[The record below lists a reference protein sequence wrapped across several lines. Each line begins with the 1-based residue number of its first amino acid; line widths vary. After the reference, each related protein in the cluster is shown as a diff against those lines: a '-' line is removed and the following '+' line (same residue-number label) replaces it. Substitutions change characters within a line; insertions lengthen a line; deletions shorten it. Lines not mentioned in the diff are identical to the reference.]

1 LSRSQACAELG
12 HELGVYLL
20 GASAPADRKAVED
33 HLSSCAGCR
42 DELADLAGLPA
53 LLGRVP
59 PDDVEVLIRDGEAA
73 PPPEQPLGALLSR
86 IARRR
91 RQRAVSMAAAAAAV
105 GLVASA
111 AALHGLA
118 GPAAGPAAAGSAPAG
133 AITVR
138 GSNPANDTSAVV
150 KYAPRPWGVQLYV
163 QVSGIP
169 AGTRCSFDVT
179 DSDGRESAAG
189 SWTVADGYEK
199 TWYFA
204 SSSVPA
210 AAIRGFVV
218 TAGAQPIVDVQVPV
232 GQPVVIT
239 GHR

>member
-1 LSRSQACAELG
+1 LSRSRACGELR
-12 HELGVYLL
+12 HELGVYLI
-20 GASAPADRKAVED
+20 GASAPADRKAVEG
-33 HLSSCAGCR
+33 HLGSCAGCR

-59 PDDVEVLIRDGEAA
+59 AEDVDVLVREAEAA
-73 PPPEQPLGALLSR
+73 PPPEEPLRALLNR

-91 RQRAVSMAAAAAAV
+91 RQRAVSVAAAAV
-105 GLVASA
+105 AVCLLAGA

-118 GPAAGPAAAGSAPAG
+118 GPAAGSATAPAG

-138 GSNPANDTSAVV
+138 GTNPAIDARAVV
-150 KYAPRPWGVQLYV
+150 EYAPRPWGVELHV

-169 AGTRCSFDVT
+169 AGTKCSFDVT
-179 DSDGRESAAG
+179 DSRGRESAAG
-189 SWTVADGYEK
+189 SWTVAGGYEK
-199 TWYFA
+199 AWYWA

-210 AAIRGFVV
+210 AAVRGFLVS
-218 TAGAQPIVDVQVPV
+218 AGAQPLIAVEVPV
-232 GQPVVIT
+232 SQPIVMK